1 MAIKAEKNKCKII
14 VFAHNSRG
22 YDGHFIM
29 QDIFDRDFKDTPQ
42 IILQGLKVL
51 KIGVN
56 NVQFIDSLSFFQ
68 QPLSS
73 LPKSFNFE
81 KEALK
86 GFFPHKFNLEKNWHY
101 IGKIPDK
108 EMFDPDFMSESNA
121 KYFEKWHAECVKQ
134 QNGPGG
140 SLINPWEFSIEL
152 KKYCSNDVKILTIA
166 VMEFRALF
174 KSVTDLDPITRN
186 FTLASV
192 AMEHFRSKVLEENQ
206 IGITPVKGYI
216 NLRNKS
222 KEANIWIDWL
232 ENNRSLSFQREIK
245 IGPYYVNAIDQNTN
259 TIYEFFSCFFHGCAQ
274 ENCNKNKDRDAKI
287 PVLKHRSLNTVFNET
302 NEKVF
307 NHSLINTYKMNIFL
321 HFRLSISK
329 KEAILW

>member
-1 MAIKAEKNKCKII
+1 MEEKKKKTGECPTCGVGQIKFNGPSCVKQFTDYLYLNLAKEAEKNKSKII

-29 QDIFDRDFKDTPQ
+29 QDLFDRDFKDQPQ

-81 KEALK
+81 NEALK
-86 GFFPHKFNLEKNWHY
+86 GFFPHKMNVLKNWPY
-101 IGKIPDK
+101 IGRLPDK
-108 EMFDPDFMSESNA
+108 EMFDPDFMSESTA
-121 KYFEKWHAECVKQ
+121 KEFEKWHAEYVKQ
-134 QNGPGG
+134 QIGPEGQ
-140 SLINPWEFSIEL
+140 LINRWKLASEL
-152 KKYCSNDVKILTIA
+152 YKYCSNDVKILTIA

-206 IGITPVKGYI
+206 IGITPIKGYI

-222 KEANIWIDWL
+222 KAANIWIDWL
-232 ENNRSLSFQREIK
+232 EFSQSLSLKREIK
-245 IGPYYVNAIDQNTN
+245 IGPYYVDAIDQCGN
-259 TIYEFFSCFFHGCAQ
+259 TIYEFLVVFSMV
-274 ENCNKNKDRDAKI
+274 
-287 PVLKHRSLNTVFNET
+287 VLMKTVIKTKTET
-302 NEKVF
+302 
-307 NHSLINTYKMNIFL
+307 
-321 HFRLSISK
+321 RLSK
-329 KEAILW
+329 Y